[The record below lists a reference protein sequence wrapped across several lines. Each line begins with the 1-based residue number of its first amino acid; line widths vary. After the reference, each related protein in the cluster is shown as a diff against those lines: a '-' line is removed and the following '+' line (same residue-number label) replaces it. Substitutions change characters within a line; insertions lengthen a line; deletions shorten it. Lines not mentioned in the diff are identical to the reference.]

1 VKVRRVIHHL
11 AGKMAVLKG
20 LEKVCETFHKALA
33 TFPESLFNAPS
44 TDYHSGLRPTSPTAQ
59 PRL

>member
-1 VKVRRVIHHL
+1 
-11 AGKMAVLKG
+11 MAVLSR

-33 TFPESLFNAPS
+33 TFPEPLFNAHS